1 MEKDHSG
8 LETLELFANAPHFNK
23 WLFENIS
30 SYCQGNILEIGSGIG
45 NISKLLLQQNLQVTL
60 SDLRKDYCE
69 QLLLDFGKNSN
80 LQNVLQIDLS
90 LKDFEKK
97 YEQSLHKFDT
107 VIALNVIEHIEDDN
121 LVINNCKKLLK
132 PNGRL
137 IILVPAFMKL
147 YNSFDKELGHYRRYN
162 KKKLGDLF
170 QTQHLQ
176 IIRIQ
181 YFNCAG
187 ILGWWFTGSI
197 LKKKIIPRNQL
208 AIYEKLVPLFR
219 LFDNL
224 LMKRIGL
231 SVIAVGSVE

>member
-30 SYCQGNILEIGSGIG
+30 PYCQGNILEIGSGIG
-45 NISKLLLQQNLQVTL
+45 NISKLLLQQNMPVTL
-60 SDLRKDYCE
+60 SDLRKEYCE
-69 QLLLDFGKNSN
+69 QLRLRFGENKN
-80 LQNVLQIDLS
+80 LQDVLQIDLS
-90 LKDFEKK
+90 LKDFEKT
-97 YEQSLHKFDT
+97 YQQSLHRFDT
-107 VIALNVIEHIEDDN
+107 VIALNVVEHIEDDS
-121 LVINNCKKLLK
+121 LVISNCKKLLK

-162 KKKLGDLF
+162 KKNLGGLF
-170 QTQHLQ
+170 RAQHLK

-219 LFDNL
+219 LIDNL

-231 SVIAVGSVE
+231 SVIAVGRVE